1 MKTDIHFW
9 SYIAEL
15 FLEWEMFQT
24 NLVEKVRPQILCSII
39 FFSPEN
45 RAVYEIKWKNIVQP
59 GRSQM
64 AIWRKRFACWIPKAT
79 NTHSEYVILIAF
91 LIQQGLHE
99 RASLLRD
106 CLSCWTF
113 SLLVHTVG
121 LTTICCKGLN
131 MGAVFIQL
139 YLWDRKYIA
148 IAPNILCVFITFLC
162 RDRSIG
168 IATRYGLDGP
178 GIESRWGRGFPH
190 PSRPALG
197 PTQSPIASFPGVK
210 RPGRGTDHP
219 PPSSA
224 EVKERVELYRC
235 SPSRPSWLVLG

>member
-1 MKTDIHFW
+1 
-9 SYIAEL
+9 
-15 FLEWEMFQT
+15 MFQT

-106 CLSCWTF
+106 CLSC
-113 SLLVHTVG
+113 
-121 LTTICCKGLN
+121 
-131 MGAVFIQL
+131 
-139 YLWDRKYIA
+139 
-148 IAPNILCVFITFLC
+148 
-162 RDRSIG
+162 
-168 IATRYGLDGP
+168 
-178 GIESRWGRGFPH
+178 
-190 PSRPALG
+190 
-197 PTQSPIASFPGVK
+197 
-210 RPGRGTDHP
+210 
-219 PPSSA
+219 
-224 EVKERVELYRC
+224 
-235 SPSRPSWLVLG
+235 